1 MEAADRLRPHQL
13 SVAPLPPLEFHGP
26 PSSGRAVLALP
37 GYGDTPEVVTRHLH
51 LIDPTGTW
59 TIAVAEPPAAGPHG
73 PMWYLVD
80 DDGPDAEGVAAS
92 VASVAAAR
100 DAVAAHAGTEAA
112 DVVLVGYSQG
122 GATALA
128 TLLDPGAG
136 PVPRAVASLAG
147 YLPHRDEPH
156 LDLAR
161 AAGVA
166 VLVAHGRDDDMV
178 EPLRGRSAGKVL
190 TRAGADVTW
199 AEVDGGHR
207 LGPALVAPLARWLAG
222 LAATRARSTP
232 PA

>member
-13 SVAPLPPLEFHGP
+13 SAEPLPALEIHGP

-37 GYGDTPEVVTRHLH
+37 GYGDTASVVSRHLD
-51 LIDPTGTW
+51 LIDPTGAW
-59 TIAVAEPPAAGPHG
+59 TIAVAEPPATGPHG

-80 DDGPDAEGVAAS
+80 DDGPDPEGVAAS
-92 VASVAAAR
+92 VAAVAAAR
-100 DAVAAHAGTEAA
+100 EAVAAHAGTSPA

-136 PVPRAVASLAG
+136 PAPRAVASLAG
-147 YLPHRDEPH
+147 YLPHRDDPH
-156 LDLAR
+156 LDLTR

-178 EPLRGRSAGKVL
+178 EPLRGRSAAKVL
-190 TRAGADVTW
+190 TRAGAAVTW
-199 AEVDGGHR
+199 AEVGGGHR
-207 LGPALVAPLARWLAG
+207 LGPDLVDALARWLAD
-222 LAATRARSTP
+222 LAAGRTP
-232 PA
+232 SAPPT